1 MKLPKMI
8 IFDYGDTLLSEPNWD
23 TERGNRELL
32 KYATHN
38 PNNRTVEDVQK
49 AAELIFGFA
58 EDVRKVGCDICG
70 QIGNKALYEY
80 LGIQFSLTPLE
91 QEIVFWNSCSLGA
104 VAPDVEKV
112 IDYLNEIGIRTAVI
126 SNLLWSG
133 EALKERL
140 DRLLPNNKFEFIMTS
155 SDYFIRKPNSVIFN
169 IALQKANL
177 KADDV
182 WYCGNSFNDDVVGAK
197 NANILPI
204 WYDCKNENKQI
215 EFEHLHINSW
225 KEFID
230 ILGELK
236 YE

>member
-8 IFDYGDTLLSEPNWD
+8 IFDYGDTLLCEPNWN
-23 TERGNRELL
+23 TKKGNCELL

-38 PNNRTVEDVQK
+38 PNNCTVEDVQK

-91 QEIVFWNSCSLGA
+91 QEIVFWNSCSSGA
-104 VAPDVEKV
+104 IVTDIDRV
-112 IDYLNEIGIRTAVI
+112 IDYLNNIGIRTAVI

-133 EALKERL
+133 DALKERL
-140 DRLLPNNKFEFIMTS
+140 DRLLPNNKFEFILTS
-155 SDYFIRKPNSVIFN
+155 SDYFIRKPNSVIFD

-177 KADDV
+177 KSDEV
-182 WYCGNSFNDDVVGAK
+182 WYCGNSFNDDVIGAK
-197 NANILPI
+197 NANIIPV
-204 WYDCKNENKQI
+204 WYDCNKENKQV
-215 EFEHLHINSW
+215 EFEYLHINSW
-225 KEFID
+225 KDLIG
-230 ILGELK
+230 ILEELK
-236 YE
+236 NE